1 VGTGTIQRETISM
14 IEPIEKEQMP
24 RATQTSRRQQIERCL
39 AQFGLTRGSDHL
51 LGRTR
56 RVGYEEAHSR
66 RLREALESLGPVFSS
81 FGIYM
86 SSRVD
91 LLPVEVCLELA
102 TIADRAEATPITTVH
117 ELIDRE
123 FACSY
128 EEGYAVFEES
138 PFESRLMLQSHH
150 AWLNNG
156 EAVTVKVFHPE
167 FEEQVIHDVKL
178 LPLLKGA
185 FTGEAQINLP
195 IENAIADFQRALYWQ
210 MDLLH
215 EVKAFDE
222 LAQDAEDFEMLRVP
236 TVHKHLCSSKV
247 STIEH
252 VPGLN
257 FEDIKASFDKNEL
270 GEHAPTGGASG
281 NTGLDLDDFA
291 RRLCIVWLRQ
301 ALLGSR
307 FPVQLH
313 SGKIAVLANKQI
325 VFTGGESTKLPSD
338 AKKNLWNYLVATS
351 TEDPDR
357 ACSYLLREMMKGGRS
372 FNEDELRHRFRE
384 IVPFRDGGWSRNG
397 DSSSLAE
404 HLFIHWKLASKRGLR
419 PQPHLLCFY
428 RGLFQTTALARRLA
442 PRRDPLLEGLQ
453 EVRTMAMLAE
463 FREMMGLKQ
472 FRDKLDKYA
481 AMMIELPET
490 VDEVLTLMTD
500 NSTRLKLQAMRG
512 AGSRGQKNSSAVVT
526 ALLLVL
532 AAVVLVSHH
541 LAASEVTGVW
551 VDRIS
556 AVVFVLIGAL
566 LLRAVTG
573 PR

>member
-1 VGTGTIQRETISM
+1 M
-14 IEPIEKEQMP
+14 MEPLEKKWMP
-24 RATQTSRRQQIERCL
+24 RATQTSRRQEIERCL
-39 AQFGLTRGSDHL
+39 AQFGLTRGADHL

-56 RVGYEEAHSR
+56 RAGYEETHSR
-66 RLREALESLGPVFSS
+66 RLCEALESLGPVFSS

-91 LLPVEVCLELA
+91 LLPVEVCLDLA
-102 TIADRAEATPITTVH
+102 MIADRAEATPIRTVH

-128 EEGYAVFEES
+128 EEEYAVFEES
-138 PFESRLMLQSHH
+138 PFESRLTFQSHH
-150 AWLNNG
+150 AWLKNG

-167 FEEQVIHDVKL
+167 FEEQVTRDVKL

-195 IENAIADFQRALYWQ
+195 IEKAIDDFQHALYWQ
-210 MDLLH
+210 MNLLH
-215 EVKAFDE
+215 EVKAFDD
-222 LAQDAEDFEMLRVP
+222 LTRDAEDFEMLRVP
-236 TVHKHLCSSKV
+236 IVHKHLCSSRV

-252 VPGLN
+252 VPGVN
-257 FEDIKASFDKNEL
+257 FEDIKVSFDENEL
-270 GEHAPTGGASG
+270 GAHAPIGGAPGSM
-281 NTGLDLDDFA
+281 GLALNDCA

-307 FPVQLH
+307 FPVELH
-313 SGKIAVLANKQI
+313 SGNIAVLANKQI

-351 TEDPDR
+351 AEDPDR
-357 ACSYLLREMMKGGRS
+357 ACSYLLREMVKEGRS
-372 FNEDELRHRFRE
+372 LNEDELRHRFRE

-397 DSSSLAE
+397 ESSSLAE
-404 HLFIHWKLASKRGLR
+404 HLFIHWKLASERGLR
-419 PQPHLLCFY
+419 PHFHLLCFY
-428 RGLFQTTALARRLA
+428 RGLFQTAALARRLA
-442 PRRDPLLEGLQ
+442 PRCDPLLEGLQ
-453 EVRTMAMLAE
+453 DVRTMAMLAE
-463 FREMMGLKQ
+463 VREMMGLQQ
-472 FRDKLDKYA
+472 FRENLDKYTS
-481 AMMIELPET
+481 MMMELPQRL
-490 VDEVLTLMTD
+490 DEVLTLVTE

-512 AGSRGQKNSSAVVT
+512 AGYRGQKNSSAVVF
-526 ALLLVL
+526 ALLFVL

-541 LAASEVTGVW
+541 LAVSEVTGVW
-551 VDRIS
+551 GDRIS

-573 PR
+573 PH